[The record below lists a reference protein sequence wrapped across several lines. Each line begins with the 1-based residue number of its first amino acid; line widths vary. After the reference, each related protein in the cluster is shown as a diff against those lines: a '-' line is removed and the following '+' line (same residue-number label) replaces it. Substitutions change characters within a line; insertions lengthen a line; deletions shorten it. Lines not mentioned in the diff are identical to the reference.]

1 MSRDPLLYVE
11 DIRDACRK
19 VRRFVHGLTKEQF
32 VADEMRFDAVVRNL
46 EVIGEA
52 SGRLPADIHAAV
64 ARQPW
69 PDIIAMRH
77 VLAHGYF
84 AVDPDIVWSVAT
96 TKTDALEQD
105 VCAYLDSH
113 RDQADGHG

>member
-19 VRRFVHGLTKEQF
+19 VRQYLRGITKEQF
-32 VADEMRFDAVVRNL
+32 LADGMRFDAVVRNL

-52 SGRLPADIHAAV
+52 SGRLPADIREV
-64 ARQPW
+64 VRRQPW

-84 AVDPDIVWSVAT
+84 AVDPDIVWSVAA
-96 TKTDALEQD
+96 TKIDALEQD

-113 RDQADGHG
+113 RDEADGRG